1 MKYFD
6 LEFETPKQQQE
17 VLREAL
23 AACTGQLAAN
33 GYMLTS
39 QSEVAI
45 TYHRKYRHWGVILL
59 AVVFFPIGLL
69 ALLIT
74 DDATITATIEPDD
87 GSGGSVLVINGKAP
101 KNVRRA
107 SKSCESESRFR
118 SRQPVPSGCQQP
130 KDGER
135 ELEPGHGV

>member
-1 MKYFD
+1 MRDLQTGTAGGAVKYFD

-45 TYHRKYRHWGVILL
+45 TYHRKYRHWGVVLL
-59 AVVFFPIGLL
+59 AVLFFPIGLL

-87 GSGGSVLVINGKAP
+87 DSGGSVLIINGKAP
-101 KNVRRA
+101 KNVR
-107 SKSCESESRFR
+107 KGFE
-118 SRQPVPSGCQQP
+118 
-130 KDGER
+130 
-135 ELEPGHGV
+135 ELRI

>member
-1 MKYFD
+1 MKHFD
-6 LEFETPKQQQE
+6 LEFDSAKQPQDL
-17 VLREAL
+17 LREAL

-45 TYHRKYRHWGVILL
+45 TYHRKYRHWSVILL
-59 AVVFFPIGLL
+59 AVALFPLGLL

-87 GSGGSVLVINGKAP
+87 NTGGSILVINGLAP
-101 KNVRRA
+101 KNVRTAFA
-107 SKSCESESRFR
+107 SLHL
-118 SRQPVPSGCQQP
+118 
-130 KDGER
+130 D
-135 ELEPGHGV
+135 

>member
-1 MKYFD
+1 VWGGAVKYFD
-6 LEFETPKQQQE
+6 LKFETSKQQQE
-17 VLREAL
+17 VLREVL
-23 AACTGQLAAN
+23 SACTGQLAAN

-74 DDATITATIEPDD
+74 DDATITATIERGDD
-87 GSGGSVLVINGKAP
+87 SGGSVLIINGKAP
-101 KNVRRA
+101 KNVR
-107 SKSCESESRFR
+107 KGFE
-118 SRQPVPSGCQQP
+118 
-130 KDGER
+130 
-135 ELEPGHGV
+135 ELRI